1 VVPCSEIQIIEDE
14 MKNTIALYCLLF
26 FTLLSPLLAQADS
39 QWRGPE
45 RDGIY
50 PGEDLLEAWPEEGPR
65 LVWSM
70 EGLGEGYSSAAV
82 TTDRIYV
89 TGMTR
94 GEGVLYAFSLDRKPL
109 WTSSYGRE
117 WSGSHP
123 GARTTPTVAG
133 GRIYVMSAF
142 GRVVCFDGDGK
153 EVWSRDL
160 AADFG
165 ARNLQ
170 WGMTESLLVDG
181 DRLFC
186 TPGGRRVMVAVL
198 DRNTGETL
206 EEVRGNG
213 ETSGYCSPRIVQHGS
228 RRILITMTERSVVGV
243 DADTYEYLWKQSHV
257 TDYNVNANTPL
268 FHEGDLFT
276 VSGYGTG
283 GQMFRLSEDGSRIER
298 LWKQGSIDSQMGA
311 AVLVDGHIYGSGHN
325 RRGWHCVNWTTG
337 KVAYSARKIGNKGN
351 IIFADGMLYCYSERG
366 DVALVRP
373 DPGNFDIVS
382 SFRIK
387 QGSGP
392 HWAHPVIRDGL
403 LYIRHGGVLMVFD
416 ISAR

>member
-1 VVPCSEIQIIEDE
+1 MKKTII
-14 MKNTIALYCLLF
+14 LLF
-26 FTLLSPLLAQADS
+26 LLSVALVSRSLAQVDS

-50 PGEDLLEAWPEEGPR
+50 TGENLLETWPEDGPR
-65 LVWSM
+65 LLWSI

-82 TTDRIYV
+82 TPDRIYV
-89 TGMTR
+89 TGMTK
-94 GEGVLYAFSLDRKPL
+94 GEGFLYAFGLDRKPL

-123 GARTTPTVAG
+123 GARTTPTVVRD
-133 GRIYVMSAF
+133 RIYVMSAF
-142 GRVVCFDGDGK
+142 GRVACFDAGGK

-160 AADFG
+160 AKDFG

-186 TPGGRRVMVAVL
+186 TPGGRRVMVVVL
-198 DRNTGETL
+198 DRTTGETRQ
-206 EEVRGNG
+206 EIKGNG
-213 ETSGYCSPRIVQHGS
+213 QTSGYCSPRIVQHGR
-228 RRILITMTERSVVGV
+228 RRILVTMTESSVVGL
-243 DADTYEYLWKQSHV
+243 DADTLEYLWHQSHV

-283 GQMFRLSEDGSRIER
+283 GQMFRISEDGSRIKR
-298 LWKQGSIDSQMGA
+298 VWKQGNIDSQMGA
-311 AVLVDGHIYGSGHN
+311 AVLVEGFIYGSGHN
-325 RRGWHCVNWTTG
+325 RRGWHCVNWGTG
-337 KVAYSARKIGNKGN
+337 KVTFSARKIGNKGN
-351 IIFADGMLYCYSERG
+351 IIFADGKLYCYSERG

-373 DPGNFDIVS
+373 DPGAFDIVS
-382 SFRIK
+382 SFRIRA
-387 QGSGP
+387 GSGP
-392 HWAHPVIRDGL
+392 HWAHPVIKDGR
-403 LYIRHGGVLMVFD
+403 LYVRHGDVLMVFD
-416 ISAR
+416 ISAQ

>member
-1 VVPCSEIQIIEDE
+1 MIL
-14 MKNTIALYCLLF
+14 KTALHF
-26 FTLLSPLLAQADS
+26 LLSVFMLLSSAFAQVDS

-50 PGEDLLEAWPEEGPR
+50 PGDSLLEVWPEDGPK
-65 LVWSM
+65 LLWSI
-70 EGLGEGYSSAAV
+70 EGLGEGYSSPAV
-82 TTDRIYV
+82 TPERIYV
-89 TGMTR
+89 TGLTKS
-94 GEGVLYAFSLDRKPL
+94 EGFLYAFDLDRKPL

-123 GARTTPTVAG
+123 GARTTPTVVG
-133 GRIYVMSAF
+133 DRIYIMSAF
-142 GRVVCFDGDGK
+142 GRVVCFDEAGE

-186 TPGGRRVMVAVL
+186 TPGGRRVTVAVL

-206 EEVRGNG
+206 LEVKGKG
-213 ETSGYCSPRIVQHGS
+213 ETSGYCSPRIVQHGQ
-228 RRILITMTERSVVGV
+228 RRILITMTESSVVGL
-243 DADTYEYLWKQSHV
+243 DADTCEFLWSQSHV

-268 FHEGDLFT
+268 FFEGDLFT
-276 VSGYGTG
+276 ISGYGTG
-283 GQMFRLSEDGSRIER
+283 GQMFRLSEDGSTIQRV
-298 LWKQGSIDSQMGA
+298 WKQGNIDSQMGA
-311 AVLVDGHIYGSGHN
+311 AVLVDGQIYGSGHN
-325 RRGWHCVNWTTG
+325 RRGWHCVNWGTG
-337 KVAYSARKIGNKGN
+337 KMMYSARKIGNKGN
-351 IIFADGMLYCYSERG
+351 LIFSDGMLYCYSERG

-373 DPGNFDIVS
+373 DPEAFDIVS
-382 SFRIK
+382 SFRIDK
-387 QGSGP
+387 GSGP
-392 HWAHPVIRDGL
+392 HWAHPVIKDGR
-403 LYIRHGGVLMVFD
+403 LYVRHGEVLMVFD